1 MTRLPAWLT
10 LATFAGANLVI
21 AFLVLPILAV
31 VPASFNQSSFI
42 ALPPHELSMRWYVAF
57 VEDAGWRS
65 SLGVSVRAALLTTL
79 FTLAVG
85 IPAAMGLQRIG
96 GAARTVLTAFFL
108 APIIV
113 PVIVIAIA
121 VYRTA
126 LDVGLNGTLAGLV
139 LSHSALALPFVVI
152 NVGISL
158 QAIDDRWLQAAAG
171 LGATPWTVFRTI
183 TLPNILPGVVG
194 GAVFAFVTSFDEA
207 IVSVF
212 MSGYAAKTLPV
223 KIWETIRVEFTP
235 AVAVAAT
242 LMIALAAV
250 LFVLARWVGPSAGE
264 ARKA

>member
-1 MTRLPAWLT
+1 MTRLPLWLT
-10 LATFAGANLVI
+10 VLAFAGANLVI
-21 AFLVLPILAV
+21 AFLVLPIFAV

-42 ALPPHELSMRWYVAF
+42 ALPPHELSVRWYVSF
-57 VEDAGWRS
+57 FEDAGWRS
-65 SLGVSVRAALLTTL
+65 SLWVSVRAALLTMV
-79 FTLAVG
+79 FTLAIG
-85 IPAAMGLQRIG
+85 IPAAMGLQRLPARAR
-96 GAARTVLTAFFL
+96 AALTGLIL

-121 VYRTA
+121 IYRTA
-126 LDVGLNGTLAGLV
+126 LDVGLNGTVTGLV
-139 LSHSALALPFVVI
+139 LSHATLALPFVVI

-158 QAIDDRWLQAAAG
+158 HAIDDRWLKAAAG

-207 IVSVF
+207 IISVF

-235 AVAVAAT
+235 TVAVAAT
-242 LMIALAAV
+242 LMIVLAAA
-250 LFVLARWVGPSAGE
+250 LFVAGRLLGPSTDE